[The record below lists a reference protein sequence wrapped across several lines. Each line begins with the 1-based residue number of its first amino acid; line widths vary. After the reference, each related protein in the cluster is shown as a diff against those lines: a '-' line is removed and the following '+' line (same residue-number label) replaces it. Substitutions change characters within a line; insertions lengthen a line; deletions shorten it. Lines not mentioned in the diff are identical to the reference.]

1 MKLAGAGCPSLW
13 PAIAAYW
20 IKVNGLN
27 SSTGALEAWMKP
39 TMTDLFPNWNRRD
52 FLQGLGATATGMALS
67 SCTANANRAPRG
79 LSKTAQEIE
88 PVVDPKTLEKPNL
101 TVGYVPVNDCAPFAI
116 AWEKGFFRKYG
127 LNVKLVREASWATSR
142 DGIIFGRTDA
152 APVVSG
158 AVTNARVG
166 AEGARHAP
174 LCAAMTIHRHGN
186 AMTMNRAMW
195 EAGLRPWREY
205 NGDLETFGRD
215 FRRYFDNLPASQR
228 VWAVVL
234 SSSIYEYF
242 VRYLSAAAGVD
253 PLKEFRV
260 IIIPPPQ
267 MVTNVRIGAMQAYMV
282 AEPWNTRAIAGNE
295 GVGFTFAQGK
305 EIWLGH
311 PDRLLGVM
319 ESFINENP
327 KTYRSLVKAMIEAC
341 QYCGAPENREEVA
354 KIITGRSYTA
364 AKPKKCKAPVVIN
377 EDNIRSV
384 PPCVTKFTG
393 PAIVGNYNY
402 GGFDGKDRTVKAADT
417 TIFFDIPA
425 EIPQVPGAHSTFL
438 WRSGSI
444 WLMTQAARWGQ
455 IAEIPK
461 NAEEL
466 AKKSWRTDLYREI
479 AAELGIE
486 SPKEDYKVEPPEV
499 FIDKKG
505 FDPSDPVGYLNSF
518 EIRANRPTRF
528 YLS

>member
-1 MKLAGAGCPSLW
+1 MS
-13 PAIAAYW
+13 
-20 IKVNGLN
+20 N
-27 SSTGALEAWMKP
+27 STNWTRRRFLEGMS
-39 TMTDLFPNWNRRD
+39 
-52 FLQGLGATATGMALS
+52 ATAAGMALS
-67 SCTANANRAPRG
+67 SCAISGDRSATGLTAEAA
-79 LSKTAQEIE
+79 AVEQ
-88 PVVDPKTLEKPNL
+88 VVDPSTLEKPNL

-116 AWEKGFFRKYG
+116 AWKKGFFRKYG
-127 LNVKLVREASWATSR
+127 LNVRLNREASWATSR

-158 AVTNARVG
+158 AVTNARIG

-186 AMTMNRAMW
+186 AMTMNREMW

-205 NGDLETFGRD
+205 NGDLEAFGRD
-215 FRRYFDNLPASQR
+215 FRGYFDNLPADQR

-234 SSSIYEYF
+234 SSAIYEYF
-242 VRYLSAAAGVD
+242 IRYLSAAAGVD

-295 GVGFTFAQGK
+295 GIGFTFAQGK

-311 PDRLLGVM
+311 PDRLLGVL
-319 ESFINENP
+319 ESFIENYP

-341 QYCGAPENREEVA
+341 QYCSKPENREEVA
-354 KIITGRSYTA
+354 KLISERSFTA
-364 AKPKKCKAPVVIN
+364 AKPQ
-377 EDNIRSV
+377 
-384 PPCVTKFTG
+384 FTRPG
-393 PAIVGNYNY
+393 IVGEYNY
-402 GGFDGKDRTVKAADT
+402 GGFDGQKRIAESLDT
-417 TIFFDIPA
+417 TIFFNIPKN
-425 EIPQVPGAHSTFL
+425 IPEPPGAHSTFL
-438 WRSGSI
+438 WRSDSI

-455 IAEIPK
+455 IKSFPK
-461 NAEEL
+461 NAEQIAERGW
-466 AKKSWRTDLYREI
+466 KTDLYREI

-499 FIDKKG
+499 FIDNKG

-518 EIRANRPTRF
+518 EIKANRPTRLF
-528 YLS
+528 MS

>member
-1 MKLAGAGCPSLW
+1 MSDWTRRKF
-13 PAIAAYW
+13 
-20 IKVNGLN
+20 
-27 SSTGALEAWMKP
+27 LEGM
-39 TMTDLFPNWNRRD
+39 
-52 FLQGLGATATGMALS
+52 GATAGGMALTGCAIS
-67 SCTANANRAPRG
+67 SDRSAKGLTAEAA
-79 LSKTAQEIE
+79 AVE
-88 PVVDPKTLEKPNL
+88 PIVDPKTLEKPNL

-116 AWEKGFFRKYG
+116 AWKKGFFRKYG
-127 LNVKLVREASWATSR
+127 LNVKLNREASWATSR
-142 DGIIFGRTDA
+142 DGVIFGRTDA

-158 AVTNARVG
+158 AVTNARIG

-205 NGDLETFGRD
+205 NGDLEAFGRD
-215 FRRYFDNLPASQR
+215 FRNYFDKLPAEQR

-253 PLKEFRV
+253 PLKEFRI

-282 AEPWNTRAIAGNE
+282 AEPWNTRAITGNE

-319 ESFINENP
+319 ESFIENYP

-341 QYCGAPENREEVA
+341 RYCGKPENREEVA
-354 KIITGRSYTA
+354 KVISERSFTG
-364 AKPKKCKAPVVIN
+364 AKPK
-377 EDNIRSV
+377 
-384 PPCVTKFTG
+384 FTR
-393 PAIVGNYNY
+393 PAIVGEYNY
-402 GGFDGKDRTVKAADT
+402 GGFDGQKRIVKSLDT
-417 TIFFDIPA
+417 TIFFDIPKN
-425 EIPQVPGAHSTFL
+425 IPQQPGEHSTFL
-438 WRSGSI
+438 WRSRSM

-455 IAEIPK
+455 IKQIPK

-466 AKKSWRTDLYREI
+466 AEKGWRADLYREI
-479 AAELGIE
+479 AAEMGIE
-486 SPKEDYKVEPPEV
+486 SPKDDYKVEPPEV
-499 FIDKKG
+499 FIDKKS

-528 YLS
+528 FMS